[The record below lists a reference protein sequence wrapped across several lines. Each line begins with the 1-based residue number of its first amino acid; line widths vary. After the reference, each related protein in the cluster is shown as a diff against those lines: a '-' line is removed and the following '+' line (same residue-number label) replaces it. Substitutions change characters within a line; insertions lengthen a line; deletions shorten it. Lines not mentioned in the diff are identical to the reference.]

1 MPIVY
6 IPSRAKK
13 APSEIPE
20 NFSRLDGPILYK
32 AAQCHVLAEPW
43 GVGGEEIHSQQIYIL
58 QSICIQRNETRDII
72 DHGFSGGMRT

>member
-1 MPIVY
+1 MPMVY

-13 APSEIPE
+13 APSEILE

-43 GVGGEEIHSQQIYIL
+43 GVGVRKFIHSR
-58 QSICIQRNETRDII
+58 SIFYKAFVYSEMKPET
-72 DHGFSGGMRT
+72 